1 MKRLLLAAGLLF
13 ASLPASSETIL
24 IQHARVY
31 TLDGRGILEDA
42 EILIRDG
49 SIARVGSAGEAP
61 ADAARIDAAGGSVT
75 PGLFNAY
82 THLGVVEIDLV
93 SETVDRATLDPLF
106 SASFRIAPA
115 LNPRSTLVAQ
125 NRIHGLT
132 HALVA
137 PEPGHHVF
145 AGQGALVRLVGADG
159 FTLDASA
166 GVFASYGSLG
176 GLFAGGS
183 RAAAYAKLRQSL
195 ADAREFAANRRA
207 VMRGEW
213 REFTLP
219 LHDLEALV
227 PVLREGK
234 PLVVSSER
242 ASDMQALLELK
253 REFDLRLVIAG
264 ATEGWLIAGQLAAAG
279 VPVIIDPMAN
289 VPSSFDRLGARLDNA
304 ALLHAAGV
312 ELLFKGVD
320 YLGTHAAWLV
330 RQAAGNAAAYGLPP
344 EAAIR
349 AMTRNPAEV
358 FGVGDRFGR
367 IAPGRAADLVIW
379 DGDPLEV
386 TTRAATVLIDGEV
399 VPMVSRATR
408 LRDRYLELDSPTPF
422 GFRK

>member
-1 MKRLLLAAGLLF
+1 
-13 ASLPASSETIL
+13 L
-24 IQHARVY
+24 ITHARVF
-31 TLDGRGILEDA
+31 TLTSQGTLEDA

-49 SIARVGSAGEAP
+49 EIAQVGAVSGVP
-61 ADAARIDAAGGSVT
+61 SDAKRIDASGGSVT

-93 SETVDRATLDPLF
+93 SETVDRTTLDPLF
-106 SASFRIAPA
+106 SASFRVAPA

-125 NRIHGLT
+125 NRIHGVT
-132 HALVA
+132 HAVVA
-137 PEPGHHVF
+137 PESGHHVF
-145 AGQGALVRLVGADG
+145 AGQGAVVRLGGVDG
-159 FTLDASA
+159 FTLNADA
-166 GVFASYGSLG
+166 GVFASYGSEG

-227 PVLREGK
+227 PVVGGAK
-234 PLVVSSER
+234 PLVVSSHR
-242 ASDMQALLELK
+242 ASDMQALLDLK
-253 REFDLRLVIAG
+253 REFDLRLVING
-264 ATEGWLIAGQLAAAG
+264 ATEGWLIAGQLAAAK

-289 VPSSFDRLGARLDNA
+289 VPYSFDRLGARLDNA
-304 ALLHAAGV
+304 ARLHAAGV

-320 YLGTHAAWLV
+320 LMGTHAAWLV

-344 EAAIR
+344 VEAIR
-349 AMTRNPAEV
+349 AMTRNPAQV
-358 FGVGDRFGR
+358 FGIGERFGS

-386 TTRAATVLIDGEV
+386 TTRATTVLIDGEV

-408 LRDRYLELDSPTPF
+408 LRDRYLDLASPTPF